1 MKNLNGCVSPTGGG
15 CGRMVTRKGLPL
27 MLRLAL
33 AIALGFSVVTLA
45 GAEDKKKEDTKATK
59 LEGKLVC
66 TKCKL
71 GETDACGNALV
82 VKDGD
87 KEITY
92 YIKDKGKGEKY
103 HKCSGE
109 TAATV
114 TGKITKDGDKK
125 VITDAKVEKK

>member
-1 MKNLNGCVSPTGGG
+1 
-15 CGRMVTRKGLPL
+15 
-27 MLRLAL
+27 MLRIAL
-33 AIALGFSVVTLA
+33 AVALGFSVITLA
-45 GAEDKKKEDTKATK
+45 GVSNVSADEKKEDKAKT

-71 GETDACGNALV
+71 SETDACGNALQ

-87 KEITY
+87 KTITY

-109 TAATV
+109 QDAKV
-114 TGKITKDGDKK
+114 TGKVTEKDGKK
-125 VITDAKVEKK
+125 YIEGAKVEKQ

>member
-1 MKNLNGCVSPTGGG
+1 
-15 CGRMVTRKGLPL
+15 

-33 AIALGFSVVTLA
+33 ATVLGLA
-45 GAEDKKKEDTKATK
+45 FVGFTTAEDKKEEKKAVT

-82 VKDGD
+82 VKKDD

-109 TAATV
+109 QAAKV
-114 TGKITKDGDKK
+114 TGKVTKDGDKM
-125 VITDAKVEKK
+125 VITEAKVEKK

>member
-1 MKNLNGCVSPTGGG
+1 
-15 CGRMVTRKGLPL
+15 

-45 GAEDKKKEDTKATK
+45 GNSNATGEDKKKEEVKATK

-71 GETDACGNALV
+71 GETDACGNALI
-82 VKDGD
+82 VKKDD

-92 YIKDKGKGEKY
+92 YIKDKGKAEKY

-109 TAATV
+109 QAATV
-114 TGKITKDGDKK
+114 TGKVGKDGDKN
-125 VITDAKVEKK
+125 VITDAKVEKAK

>member
-1 MKNLNGCVSPTGGG
+1 
-15 CGRMVTRKGLPL
+15 

-33 AIALGFSVVTLA
+33 AIALGFSIVALA
-45 GAEDKKKEDTKATK
+45 GNSNVGAEDKKDEKKATK

-71 GETDACGNALV
+71 GETEACGNALI

-109 TAATV
+109 QAATV
-114 TGKITKDGDKK
+114 TGKVGKDKDDDKK
-125 VITDAKVEKK
+125 MVITDAKVEKAK